1 MTNENQN
8 TEETENPIQSAIETV
23 HHEAA
28 KIDDILETASPV
40 SSDAIAEGLA
50 GAWPEPT
57 NSKQV
62 EAPAESTPEPAPQSS
77 AGNEFEQDPK
87 GRKFDPELHQIG
99 EDGKPK
105 RNVRGFFV
113 SKKIGRPSGKAGT
126 APRSVIADDIGVE
139 NAPQAE
145 GKDRF
150 IMVAETYF
158 ALGINI
164 AASFLSSEVLPE
176 SDEQKNLIVAPLADV
191 LRKHNAQEAE
201 PEVRLLIGCGVYGF
215 QAYQKPTVKERFLK
229 LIGRQPKETKAE

>member
-1 MTNENQN
+1 MATENQN
-8 TEETENPIQSAIETV
+8 TEETETT

-57 NSKQV
+57 NSKQIA
-62 EAPAESTPEPAPQSS
+62 EPENAAPEQQQNPAV
-77 AGNEFEQDPK
+77 GNEYEQDPK

-126 APRSVIADDIGVE
+126 ATRSVIAEDVGAE
-139 NAPQAE
+139 NVPLVE

-150 IMVAETYF
+150 VMVAETYF

-164 AASFLSSEVLPE
+164 AASFLSPEVLPE
-176 SDEQKNLIVAPLADV
+176 SDEQRDLIVAPLADV

-229 LIGRQPKETKAE
+229 LIGRQPKETKTE